1 MSLEPIRPGREV
13 VQAPQSGLAGSRALP
28 DVSDLRAGDPY
39 GDVLIAGLV
48 RAQLGLTLSFLALT
62 VAVIGSLPI
71 VAALLPGV
79 DRATIVGLPV
89 PLLVLGVGI
98 YPVLVAL
105 GWGYVHL
112 AERLE
117 RRFAELL
124 SRSG

>member
-1 MSLEPIRPGREV
+1 VSLEPTVPGRQI
-13 VQAPQSGLAGSRALP
+13 VQAPQSGLTGSGAMP
-28 DVSDLRAGDPY
+28 DISDLRVGNQY

-48 RAQLGLTLSFLALT
+48 RAQLGLTLGFLTLT
-62 VAVIGSLPI
+62 GAVIGALPI

-79 DRATIVGLPV
+79 DRATVAGLPV
-89 PLLVLGVGI
+89 PLLVLGGGI

-124 SRSG
+124 SRSA

>member
-1 MSLEPIRPGREV
+1 VSLEPTRPGRQV
-13 VQAPQSGLAGSRALP
+13 VQAPQSGLAGARPLP
-28 DVSDLRAGDPY
+28 DVSDLHVGNPY
-39 GDVLIAGLV
+39 GDVLISGLV
-48 RAQLGLTLSFLALT
+48 RAQLGLTLGFLTLT

-71 VAALLPGV
+71 VAALLPGL
-79 DRATIVGLPV
+79 DHASLAGLPV
-89 PLLVLGVGI
+89 PLLVLGGGI

-124 SRSG
+124 SRST

>member
-1 MSLEPIRPGREV
+1 MSLEPTRPGRQV
-13 VQAPQSGLAGSRALP
+13 VQAPQSGLAGSRPLP

-39 GDVLIAGLV
+39 GDVLITGLI
-48 RAQLGLTLSFLALT
+48 RAQLGLTLGVLALT
-62 VAVIGSLPI
+62 VAIIGSLPI
-71 VAALLPGV
+71 VATLLPGV
-79 DRATIVGLPV
+79 DHASVAGLPV
-89 PLLVLGVGI
+89 PLLVLGGGI

-124 SRSG
+124 SRPT

>member
-13 VQAPQSGLAGSRALP
+13 VQAPPTGLAGSRPLP
-28 DVSDLRAGDPY
+28 DISDLHPGNPY
-39 GDVLIAGLV
+39 GDVLITGLV
-48 RAQLGLTLSFLALT
+48 RAQLGLTLGFLTLT

-71 VAALLPGV
+71 VATLLPGI
-79 DRATIVGLPV
+79 DRANVAGLPV
-89 PLLVLGVGI
+89 PLLVLGAGI

-105 GWGYVHL
+105 GWGYVRL

-124 SRSG
+124 SRST